1 MTVLASLV
9 RLYERKKAEG
19 EVPEP
24 GFSSEKIS
32 YAIELDADGNARLSD
47 RRSLAGK
54 RPAPVLMNVPA
65 PPKDRKGKKL
75 VPGYFWDPCPYALG
89 VSLDDDGKLSLTADR
104 ADEKWEV
111 FKKHGLAILQD
122 ATDAGLCAF
131 REFLNRWE
139 PSEFERLG
147 EQWGFKKEALKTN
160 IIFEFRDE
168 EGPSQICQR
177 AAAIALLPDEGSE
190 QEQLCLVTGET
201 APIARLHS
209 QFGGISDKQAMIV
222 SFNKKAFDSYGKS
235 QGENAP
241 VSQYAEFAY
250 SAALDSLL
258 ANKGTNEL
266 NQRLRIGDTTVVFWV
281 DTPEVEAAGH
291 VEMLMGSAINPP
303 TETEE
308 RMRLRAALADVAT
321 GRPANPKLDPATTVY
336 LLGLAPNAARLS
348 VRFWHQGRFGNFA
361 RNMVDFWEDLHIEG
375 HPDSPSWKGLPAA
388 WSLLYETAIR
398 VDGKA
403 KADTIPPLLGGEV
416 MRAVLLGRPL
426 PRSLLAAVI
435 RRIRADSEPNGRRAA
450 ICKAV
455 INRTLKS
462 ARNPNGETFLKE
474 EMIPVSLDTENTNP
488 AYLLGR
494 LFAVLERAQ
503 SIALDLKVTIKDRY
517 FASASATPARVFPLL
532 VKNATHHLAL
542 LKKGEKVRLGYWL
555 EKEIGLIWMKL
566 EADMP
571 RAFNLEDQGRFIA
584 GYYHQRWT
592 PKQDDTSIAP
602 VIEES
607 DQ

>member
-9 RLYERKKAEG
+9 QFYERMQVAGK
-19 EVPEP
+19 VPER
-24 GFSSEKIS
+24 GFSSENIS
-32 YAIELDADGNARLSD
+32 FAIELDAEGNGRLSD
-47 RRSLAGK
+47 RRSFAGK
-54 RPAPVLMNVPA
+54 KPAPVPMNVPA
-65 PPKDRKGKKL
+65 RPKDRKGKKL

-89 VSLDDDGKLSLTADR
+89 VSLDDDGKLSLTADK
-104 ADEKWEV
+104 ADEKWAV
-111 FKKHGLAILQD
+111 FKKHGLAGLQD

-131 REFLNRWE
+131 REFLNRWD
-139 PSEFERLG
+139 PSDFERLG
-147 EQWGFKKEALKTN
+147 FNKEALKTN

-177 AAAIALLPDEGSE
+177 AAAIALLPDDGNE
-190 QEQLCLVTGET
+190 QGQLCLVTGKT
-201 APIARLHS
+201 APIARLHPS
-209 QFGGISDKQAMIV
+209 FGGISDKQAMIV

-241 VSQYAEFAY
+241 VSQYAAFAY
-250 SAALDSLL
+250 GAALDSLL
-258 ANKGTNEL
+258 ADKGTNEL
-266 NQRLRIGDTTVVFWV
+266 NRCLRIGDTTVVFWV
-281 DTPEVEAAGH
+281 DTPDVEAAGH

-303 TETEE
+303 NEAEE
-308 RMRLRAALADVAT
+308 RMRLRAALADVAA
-321 GRPANPKLDPATTVY
+321 GRSADPNLDPATTVY

-361 RNMVDFWEDLHIEG
+361 RNIVDFWEDLHIEG
-375 HPDSPSWKGLPAA
+375 HPEYPPWKGPPAA
-388 WSLLYETAIR
+388 WSLLDETAIR
-398 VDGKA
+398 VGGKA
-403 KADTIPPLLGGEV
+403 RANTIPPLLGGEV

-435 RRIRADSEPNGRRAA
+435 RRIRADGEASGRRAA

-455 INRTLKS
+455 INRALKA
-462 ARNPNGETFLKE
+462 ARNPDDETLLKE

-503 SIALDLKVTIKDRY
+503 SAALPGLNATIKDR
-517 FASASATPARVFPLL
+517 FFGSAMATPARVFPLL
-532 VKNATHHLAL
+532 EKKATHHLSL
-542 LKKGEKVRLGYWL
+542 LKKGENGGLGYWL
-555 EKEIGLIWMKL
+555 EKELGLIYMRL
-566 EADMP
+566 EADKP
-571 RAFNLEDQGRFIA
+571 RVFNLEDQCRFIA

-592 PKQDDTSIAP
+592 PKQNDTDDAP
-602 VIEES
+602 VIEEN